1 MVLATEKIKR
11 IALLRVAVGLL
22 GERANPRW
30 WKSSFCSDNGK
41 AFLSPI
47 LPRTYLYAQYQGV
60 VSAAALVHD
69 DRIGIGKVF
78 HLFRLPE
85 DMEQGL
91 QANFKDG
98 SNEALAG
105 VMKDMDS
112 ATEFLRVYA
121 DGVQK
126 ISQGPVRVGQLS
138 ALRNPSAWKDVAAF
152 YLSGFES
159 QRETF
164 PFFSDRT

>member
-1 MVLATEKIKR
+1 
-11 IALLRVAVGLL
+11 
-22 GERANPRW
+22 
-30 WKSSFCSDNGK
+30 
-41 AFLSPI
+41 
-47 LPRTYLYAQYQGV
+47 
-60 VSAAALVHD
+60 
-69 DRIGIGKVF
+69 
-78 HLFRLPE
+78 
-85 DMEQGL
+85 MEQGL